1 MPPSR
6 TNPRVRVW
14 DPEPEVRRTAHIR
27 NVRPARRRAPWIFV
41 LGAVTVGLLAHLV
54 FNVPLRGFRLET

>member
-14 DPEPEVRRTAHIR
+14 DRDPEVRRTANIHNIR
-27 NVRPARRRAPWIFV
+27 LARRGRPWIFV
-41 LGAVTVGLLAHLV
+41 LGAVIVALLAALV
-54 FNVPLRGFRLET
+54 FSVPSVIDP